1 MKVYLQFDKPF
12 YGIVFSK
19 GHYNN
24 INCVYLPAGLGR
36 SQATFEIGKIPI
48 CTEIENTQHF
58 SSDFVI

>member
-48 CTEIENTQHF
+48 YG
-58 SSDFVI
+58 D